1 VIGTFAANVV
11 MTALLLRRL
20 RTGFNRKLEGR
31 QTMMITARI
40 LVASII
46 MAASAWAVWRVI
58 DAVLGTSVGA
68 QLVGVGAAA
77 AVGGFIY
84 MRAVLRMNIPEAFQ
98 VQQMFLS
105 RLRRV

>member
-1 VIGTFAANVV
+1 
-11 MTALLLRRL
+11 
-20 RTGFNRKLEGR
+20 
-31 QTMMITARI
+31 
-40 LVASII
+40 
-46 MAASAWAVWRVI
+46 VWRVI